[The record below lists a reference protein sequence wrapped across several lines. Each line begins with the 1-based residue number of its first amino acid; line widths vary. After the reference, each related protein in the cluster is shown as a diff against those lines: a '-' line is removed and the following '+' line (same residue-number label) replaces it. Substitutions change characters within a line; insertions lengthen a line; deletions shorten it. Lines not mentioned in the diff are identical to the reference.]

1 MPTPTAAQLSEITGQ
16 IAAPA
21 SLSGAVAGFV
31 SILIGRLNRVIDRSQ
46 ALNAISDDNAARA
59 YLKADVP
66 RLKRRAALEAAR
78 ADIK

>member
-21 SLSGAVAGFV
+21 LLSGTVAGFV

>member
-1 MPTPTAAQLSEITGQ
+1 L
-16 IAAPA
+16 
-21 SLSGAVAGFV
+21 LSGTVAGFV